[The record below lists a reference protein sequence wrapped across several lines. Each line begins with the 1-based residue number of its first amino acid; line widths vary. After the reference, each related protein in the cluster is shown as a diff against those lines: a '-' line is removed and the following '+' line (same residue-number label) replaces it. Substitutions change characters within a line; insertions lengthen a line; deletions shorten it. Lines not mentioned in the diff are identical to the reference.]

1 MFRKSQEV
9 SYKAPTLEDSESW
22 VWIPISNSKSRRSI
36 ISVTTTA
43 YSTLEVK
50 VTDWVSGFS
59 GMASHTLLFYNGL
72 HKGKVFLIT
81 AWLMS
86 ETSHI
91 LMRLID
97 IGMGVYHGELV
108 VTSRGIPYKTFI

>member
-59 GMASHTLLFYNGL
+59 GMASHTFLFYNGL
-72 HKGKVFLIT
+72 YKGKAFLIT

-91 LMRLID
+91 LMLLVN
-97 IGMGVYHGELV
+97 IGMRVYHGELF
-108 VTSRGIPYKTFI
+108 VTCMGLPYTTFI